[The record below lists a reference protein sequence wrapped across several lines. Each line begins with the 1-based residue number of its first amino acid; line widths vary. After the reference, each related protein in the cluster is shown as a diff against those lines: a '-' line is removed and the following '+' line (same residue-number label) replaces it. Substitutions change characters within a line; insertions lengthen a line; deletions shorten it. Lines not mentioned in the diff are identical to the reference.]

1 MVKAATSTP
10 PPGTAV
16 RWLWKS
22 SVPVTAARATRAG
35 PSGVAASVAKEHGG
49 EVRVGHR
56 EALGSEILTL
66 KSRTLPFLFHTM

>member
-35 PSGVAASVAKEHGG
+35 PSGVAASVAKEPARDMV
-49 EVRVGHR
+49 ER
-56 EALGSEILTL
+56 LGSDIVRRGAL
-66 KSRTLPFLFHTM
+66 KSLL